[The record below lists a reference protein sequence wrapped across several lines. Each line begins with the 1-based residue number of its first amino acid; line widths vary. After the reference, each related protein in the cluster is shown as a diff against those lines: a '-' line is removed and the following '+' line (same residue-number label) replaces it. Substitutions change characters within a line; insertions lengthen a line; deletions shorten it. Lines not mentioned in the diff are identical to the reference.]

1 MGAASY
7 NAYIS
12 HAKASPV
19 GHPQW
24 SDALETQHISID
36 CTYCVLVILWTCTND
51 AHPLQFQ
58 DGTLHL
64 PVHQID
70 EQSLHFQILVTS
82 IFKTEPLVTEHL
94 QHQVTFA

>member
-1 MGAASY
+1 MPRLAQW
-7 NAYIS
+7 
-12 HAKASPV
+12 

-51 AHPLQFQ
+51 THPLQFQ

-64 PVHQID
+64 PVHQIA

-82 IFKTEPLVTEHL
+82 IFKETEPLVTEHL